1 MASETPKVIGSSRIQ
16 NSCHAGGFHMV
27 QGSLPLILTLHGKTL
42 KYLKLLE
49 KRVFFSFSLFF
60 FFFLLFRLLPLPPHM
75 KPSMF
80 RGYQFALNSAQVPK
94 GPIVPKFEVDV

>member
-49 KRVFFSFSLFF
+49 KEFSFLFL
-60 FFFLLFRLLPLPPHM
+60 FFLLFRVLPLPPHM